1 MSLQQI
7 FDSNVSRDYDLAAV
21 PAVNIDMT
29 ECKKEEQPRMIALV
43 NRLAK
48 SDAGRETLEIAAKAG
63 YKFGFLDAATNCFG
77 CCFGGDDVRLA
88 WIVACRHDKIG
99 RADCGRGV

>member
-48 SDAGRETLEIAAKAG
+48 SPSGLETLQIAADNG
-63 YKFGFLDAATNCFG
+63 FKFSFFYDRCN
-77 CCFGGDDVRLA
+77 DSY
-88 WIVACRHDKIG
+88 IK
-99 RADCGRGV
+99 